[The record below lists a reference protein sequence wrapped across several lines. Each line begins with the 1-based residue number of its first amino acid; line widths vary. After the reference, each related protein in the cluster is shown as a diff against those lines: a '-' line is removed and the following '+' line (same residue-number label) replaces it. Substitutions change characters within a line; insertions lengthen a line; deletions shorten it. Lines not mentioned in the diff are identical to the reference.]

1 MGKGI
6 KCLCLIGT
14 MLIVAAFQCMASD
27 NVQMLKKCLVE
38 YETGK
43 ENARLK
49 IANQLMDFFHKE
61 ELTDKRLRF
70 DAMVPADSLN
80 QQVWY
85 WSAEY
90 FYAVQDYQQ
99 ALVYGQQALPLFEGK
114 DGEANCLSL
123 LSLICFRLSNYH
135 HAAEYAK
142 RCYQIDERSGD
153 PDIMSSSLNTLA
165 GIYIGANQP
174 KEAEKY
180 IIKGIELSRK
190 AENPSRLAVL
200 LGMASEVY
208 HALGNDEKAL
218 HYINEACQMEKS
230 LQREDKL
237 MVRLAQKASVLIG
250 MHKYQ
255 EAERILSEVI
265 PYLRKIGNIHSLGI
279 ACNKMGMTLLSQEK
293 EIDAIPYYRE
303 AAVIFQT
310 MGDMHNEMHS
320 RRGLYESLW
329 NHHPDSA
336 KIELERFNELKDSL
350 YNNATAE
357 SLARYNAEFGANQL
371 RMDNEVQRTR
381 TRRAILFGLTGAI
394 ILMIGVW
401 LFMWRRMKMR
411 EAALQTTI
419 EKLQENDTDVT
430 VDEKPSD
437 EQDNSLSM
445 ADRNFLGQLV
455 FHVMRGISTSP
466 FSMETLASEMCIT
479 RGQLNRKVKAI
490 TGITLQQY
498 VMRIRLEYARL
509 LMKQSPDTTI
519 FEIAC
524 RCGFDDAASFS
535 RAFRRT
541 FNQSPTQ
548 YREEVSK

>member
-1 MGKGI
+1 MGKII
-6 KCLCLIGT
+6 KCLLLKGI
-14 MLIVAAFQCMASD
+14 MLFVMAFQSLASD
-27 NVQMLKKCLVE
+27 NVQLVKGWLDE

-43 ENARLK
+43 EKVRLK
-49 IANQLMDFFHKE
+49 IANNLMEIITE
-61 ELTDKRLRF
+61 ELAEKPIRFNNTIPTDT
-70 DAMVPADSLN
+70 LN

-99 ALVYGQQALPLFEGK
+99 ALVYGQKALPLFK
-114 DGEANCLSL
+114 DMDGEANCLSL
-123 LSLICFRLSNYH
+123 LSLIQFRLCNYN

-142 RCYQIDERSGD
+142 QCYQIDERTGD

-174 KEAEKY
+174 QEAEKY
-180 IIKGIELSRK
+180 ILKGLELSKK
-190 AENPSRLAVL
+190 AENPSRMAVL

-208 HALGNDEKAL
+208 HAMGNDEKAL
-218 HYINEACQMEKS
+218 NYIDKACQLEQS
-230 LQREDKL
+230 LKREDKL

-250 MHKYQ
+250 LHEYK
-255 EAERILSEVI
+255 EAEQILSDVI
-265 PYLRKIGNIHSLGI
+265 PYLREKGNLHSLGI

-303 AAVIFQT
+303 AAGIFKK
-310 MGDMHNEMHS
+310 MGDIHNEMHS
-320 RRGLYESLW
+320 RRGLYESFW
-329 NHHPDSA
+329 NHHPDSV
-336 KIELERFNELKDSL
+336 KIELERFNVLKDSL

-357 SLARYNAEFGANQL
+357 SMARYNVEFGTDQL
-371 RMDNEVQRTR
+371 RLDNEKQRTR

-394 ILMIGVW
+394 ILVIGVW
-401 LFMWRRMKMR
+401 WSMWRRMKMR

-419 EKLQENDTDVT
+419 EKLQENESDVAVET
-430 VDEKPSD
+430 NPSEEK
-437 EQDNSLSM
+437 DNSLSM

-455 FHVMRGISTSP
+455 FLVMRGISTSP

-509 LMKQSPDTTI
+509 LIKQSPDTTI

-548 YREEVSK
+548 YREELLK

>member
-1 MGKGI
+1 MGRGI
-6 KCLCLIGT
+6 KYLCFIGT
-14 MLIVAAFQCMASD
+14 MLIVTAFQCMASD

-49 IANQLMDFFHKE
+49 IANQLMLFFHEE
-61 ELTDKRLRF
+61 ELIEKRIWF

-99 ALVYGQQALPLFEGK
+99 ALIYGQQALPLIEGK
-114 DGEANCLSL
+114 DGEADCLSL

-218 HYINEACQMEKS
+218 HYINEACQMEKL

-357 SLARYNAEFGANQL
+357 SLARYNAEFGVDQL

-430 VDEKPSD
+430 IDEKPSE

>member
-1 MGKGI
+1 MGKVI
-6 KCLCLIGT
+6 KCLLLKGI
-14 MLIVAAFQCMASD
+14 MLFVMAFQSLASD
-27 NVQMLKKCLVE
+27 NVQLVKGWLDE

-43 ENARLK
+43 EKVRLK
-49 IANQLMDFFHKE
+49 IANNLMEIITE
-61 ELTDKRLRF
+61 ELAEKPIRFNNTIPTDT
-70 DAMVPADSLN
+70 LN

-99 ALVYGQQALPLFEGK
+99 ALVYGQKALPLFK
-114 DGEANCLSL
+114 DMDGEADCLSL
-123 LSLICFRLSNYH
+123 LSLIQFRLCNYN

-142 RCYQIDERSGD
+142 RCYQIDERTGD

-174 KEAEKY
+174 QEAEKY
-180 IIKGIELSRK
+180 ILKGLELSKK
-190 AENPSRLAVL
+190 AENPSRMAVL

-208 HALGNDEKAL
+208 HVMGNDEKAL
-218 HYINEACQMEKS
+218 NYIDKACQLEQS
-230 LQREDKL
+230 LKREDKL

-250 MHKYQ
+250 LHEYK
-255 EAERILSEVI
+255 EAEQILSDVI
-265 PYLRKIGNIHSLGI
+265 PYLREKGNLHSLGI

-303 AAVIFQT
+303 AAGIFKK
-310 MGDMHNEMHS
+310 MGDIHNEMHS
-320 RRGLYESLW
+320 RRGLYESFW

-336 KIELERFNELKDSL
+336 KIELERFNVLKDSL

-357 SLARYNAEFGANQL
+357 SMARYNVEFGTDQL
-371 RMDNEVQRTR
+371 RLDNEKQRTR

-394 ILMIGVW
+394 ILVIGVW
-401 LFMWRRMKMR
+401 WSMWRRMKMR

-419 EKLQENDTDVT
+419 EKLQENESDVAVET
-430 VDEKPSD
+430 NPSEEK
-437 EQDNSLSM
+437 DNSLSM

-455 FHVMRGISTSP
+455 FLVMRGISTSP

-509 LMKQSPDTTI
+509 LIKQSPDTTI

-524 RCGFDDAASFS
+524 RCGFDDATSFS

-548 YREEVSK
+548 YREELLK

>member
-1 MGKGI
+1 M
-6 KCLCLIGT
+6 
-14 MLIVAAFQCMASD
+14 AFQSLASD
-27 NVQMLKKCLVE
+27 NVQLVKGWLDE

-43 ENARLK
+43 EKVRLK
-49 IANQLMDFFHKE
+49 IANNLMEIITE
-61 ELTDKRLRF
+61 ELAEKPILFDNTIPTDT
-70 DAMVPADSLN
+70 LN

-99 ALVYGQQALPLFEGK
+99 ALVYGQKALPLFK
-114 DGEANCLSL
+114 DMDGEADCLSL
-123 LSLICFRLSNYH
+123 LSLIQFRLCNYN

-142 RCYQIDERSGD
+142 RCYQIDERTGD

-174 KEAEKY
+174 QEAEKY
-180 IIKGIELSRK
+180 ILKGLELSKK
-190 AENPSRLAVL
+190 AENPSRMAVL

-208 HALGNDEKAL
+208 HAMGNDEKAL
-218 HYINEACQMEKS
+218 NYIDKACQLEQS
-230 LQREDKL
+230 LKREDKL

-250 MHKYQ
+250 LHEYK
-255 EAERILSEVI
+255 EAEQILSDVI
-265 PYLRKIGNIHSLGI
+265 PYLREKGNLHSLGI

-303 AAVIFQT
+303 AAGIFKK
-310 MGDMHNEMHS
+310 MGDIHNEMHS
-320 RRGLYESLW
+320 RRGLYESFW

-336 KIELERFNELKDSL
+336 KIELERFNVLKDSL

-357 SLARYNAEFGANQL
+357 SMARYNVEFGTDQL
-371 RMDNEVQRTR
+371 RLDNEKQRTR

-394 ILMIGVW
+394 ILVIGVW
-401 LFMWRRMKMR
+401 WLMWRRMKMR

-419 EKLQENDTDVT
+419 EKLQENESDVAVET
-430 VDEKPSD
+430 NPSEEK
-437 EQDNSLSM
+437 DNSLSM

-455 FHVMRGISTSP
+455 FLVMRGISTSP

-524 RCGFDDAASFS
+524 RCGFDDATSFS

-548 YREEVSK
+548 YREELLK